1 MHRGRSVTV
10 AGRLKTKNAEKR
22 DQVET
27 AMFALK
33 RAERDLDEVILRSQ
47 QAVRRTN
54 LVADVLIPAI
64 ERLIQIRG
72 RVRTAKSALNEAW
85 LAGQEDLWEGK
96 K

>member
-1 MHRGRSVTV
+1 MHKERSIV

-27 AMFALK
+27 AMFMLIH
-33 RAERDLDEVILRSQ
+33 AERDLDEVILRSQ
-47 QAVRRTN
+47 QAVRRTS
-54 LVADVLIPAI
+54 LVADVLNPAI
-64 ERLIQIRG
+64 ERLLQIRG
-72 RVRTAKSALNEAW
+72 RVRVAKGSLNEAW

>member
-1 MHRGRSVTV
+1 M
-10 AGRLKTKNAEKR
+10 AGRLKTKNSEKR

-47 QAVRRTN
+47 QAMRRTS
-54 LVADVLIPAI
+54 LVADVLDPAI
-64 ERLIQIRG
+64 ERLVQIRK
-72 RVRTAKSALNEAW
+72 RVRVAKRAMNEAW
-85 LAGQEDLWEGK
+85 LTGQAERWEGK